1 MNKTTSNLVWKKG
14 MAFESEVGGHKILV
28 DVPKPAEGESKGPS
42 PKSLLLTALSGCT
55 AMDVISI
62 LKKMK
67 IEPENFEIACEANN
81 TEEHPKYYNE
91 IKLIYKF
98 KGENLDRAKIEK
110 AVSLSIERYC
120 GVNFMLNKAAKI
132 TTEIEI
138 IS

>member
-1 MNKTTSNLVWKKG
+1 MNKTTSNLVWKEG
-14 MAFESEVGGHKILV
+14 MSFESEVGGHKILI
-28 DVPKPAEGESKGPS
+28 DAPKPAGEGKGPT

-67 IEPENFEIACEANN
+67 VEPESFEIACEADS

-98 KGENLDRAKIEK
+98 KGENLDRKKIEK
-110 AVSLSIERYC
+110 AVSLSVERYC
-120 GVNFMLNKAAKI
+120 GVHFMLSKAANI
-132 TTEIEI
+132 TTAIEI
-138 IS
+138 TA